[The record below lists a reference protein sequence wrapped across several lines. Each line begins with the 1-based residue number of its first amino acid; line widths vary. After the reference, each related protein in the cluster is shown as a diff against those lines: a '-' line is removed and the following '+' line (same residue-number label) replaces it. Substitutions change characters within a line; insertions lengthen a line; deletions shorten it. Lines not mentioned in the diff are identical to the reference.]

1 MKKQLFSIVALLVCF
16 NTFAQ
21 FTTGTVVIGTTGISI
36 KIDTDDS
43 IATLTLTGPSD
54 KWFGVGFGGT
64 SMSAVTDMFIWSSS
78 SNRDYTP
85 SGVQS
90 IPSEDTSQNW
100 TIVSDNAPS
109 STRTIVATRPLTSS
123 GDFTFVNSSASISI
137 IYAFGRDG
145 DTSLSY
151 HGGRGSR
158 TLIRSALGVEDFS
171 LNSASVYPNPSN
183 GTFKIESKSFLKK
196 LTVYSQIGALVQTME
211 LEGNSKNNEINLKNL
226 QAGVYLLE
234 LQSDSEKAWKKIVI
248 E

>member
-1 MKKQLFSIVALLVCF
+1 MKKQLFSILAMMVFLPS
-16 NTFAQ
+16 FAQ
-21 FTTGTVVIGTTGISI
+21 FTTGTVTIGTTGISI
-36 KIDTDDS
+36 KIDTDAS

-64 SMSAVTDMFIWSSS
+64 TMSSATDMFIWSDSP
-78 SNRDYTP
+78 NRDYASGGRTTP
-85 SGVQS
+85 SSDASQS
-90 IPSEDTSQNW
+90 W
-100 TIVSDNAPS
+100 TILSDNAPS

-137 IYAFGRDG
+137 IYAFGEDG
-145 DTSLSY
+145 ETFLGSHS
-151 HGGRGSR
+151 GRGSR
-158 TLIRSALGVEDFS
+158 TLNRSALGVEDFS

-196 LTVYSQIGALVQTME
+196 LTVYSQIGSLVQAVE

-234 LQSDSEKAWKKIVI
+234 LQSDSDKAWKKIII